1 MNSATDSA
9 AGITLT
15 LPDSSARRYPSP
27 VTGAQVAEDIGPGLA
42 RAALACRI
50 DRVLSDL
57 SLPIEQD
64 AAFAVVTPADEAAA
78 LELFRHDCA
87 HILARAVQDL
97 WPEVRVTIGPVIEHG
112 FFYDFDSEQPFT
124 VEDFPAIEARMREI
138 IALDEEIRREVWSRE
153 RAIRHYEESGEPFK
167 VELVRAIPE
176 GEELSMYYHG
186 PWVDLCRGP
195 HLPRIGKL
203 PPDSFRLTSV
213 AGAYWRGDS
222 SQKMLQRIY
231 GTAWRTR
238 DELEAHLE
246 MLEEAR
252 RRDHRVTGR
261 ALDLYHFQEEAPGMA
276 FWHPAGW
283 RLWRRLEG
291 YMRRR
296 LEAADYV
303 EVRTPQ
309 LVDREL
315 WERSGHWDK
324 FREHM
329 YVTEIQEERETKR
342 ISALKP
348 MNCPCHVQIYNRGL
362 KSYRDLPLRMAEFG
376 SCHRYEPS
384 GALHGLMRVRG
395 FTQDDAHI
403 FCLPGQIAS
412 EAGAFIELLASIYA
426 DLGFPKF
433 RIKFADR
440 PETRAGD
447 DAIWDRA
454 ERALLD
460 AVAEAGVEFEENP
473 GEGTFYGPKLE
484 FVLTDAIGRDW
495 QCGTLQVDFVLP
507 ERLGANYIGEDGN
520 KHRAVMLHRAILGS
534 FERFIGIL
542 IENYA
547 GRLPFWLA
555 PRQVVVATVV
565 SDADAYAGEVV
576 ERLRAAGLHAE
587 TDLRNEKISYKVREH
602 SERLVPVMLVA
613 GRREVGDRTVSLRRL
628 GGRDSESVALDAAVA
643 MLAGEAMPPDLRKE
657 GS

>member
-1 MNSATDSA
+1 M
-9 AGITLT
+9 
-15 LPDSSARRYPSP
+15 
-27 VTGAQVAEDIGPGLA
+27 
-42 RAALACRI
+42 
-50 DRVLSDL
+50 
-57 SLPIEQD
+57 
-64 AAFAVVTPADEAAA
+64 
-78 LELFRHDCA
+78 
-87 HILARAVQDL
+87 
-97 WPEVRVTIGPVIEHG
+97 
-112 FFYDFDSEQPFT
+112 
-124 VEDFPAIEARMREI
+124 
-138 IALDEEIRREVWSRE
+138 
-153 RAIRHYEESGEPFK
+153 
-167 VELVRAIPE
+167 
-176 GEELSMYYHG
+176 
-186 PWVDLCRGP
+186 
-195 HLPRIGKL
+195 
-203 PPDSFRLTSV
+203 

-222 SQKMLQRIY
+222 SQKMLQRSY

-412 EAGAFIELLASIYA
+412 EAGAFIELLGSIYA

-460 AVAEAGVEFEENP
+460 AVAEAGAEFEENP
-473 GEGTFYGPKLE
+473 GEGTFYGRSSNRAHRCDRPRLA
-484 FVLTDAIGRDW
+484 VRHPAGRF
-495 QCGTLQVDFVLP
+495 CP
-507 ERLGANYIGEDGN
+507 AGAVGGQ
-520 KHRAVMLHRAILGS
+520 LHRRGREQAPRRHAAPAILGS

-576 ERLRAAGLHAE
+576 ERLRAAGLYAE

-643 MLAGEAMPPDLRKE
+643 MLAGEAIPPDLRKK